1 MRFRSSRGK
10 LKKAIGAKE
19 VISHESVRD
28 DDGIDGEQV
37 SSKSSLSSM
46 LVQRTHRGFVVV
58 VDDLNRWGK
67 R

>member
-19 VISHESVRD
+19 VISHETVRD
-28 DDGIDGEQV
+28 NDGTDGEQM

-46 LVQRTHRGFVVV
+46 FVQRTHRGC
-58 VDDLNRWGK
+58 G
-67 R
+67 

>member
-46 LVQRTHRGFVVV
+46 FVQRRHRGFV

>member
-28 DDGIDGEQV
+28 DDGTDGDQM

-46 LVQRTHRGFVVV
+46 FVRRTHCGC
-58 VDDLNRWGK
+58 G
-67 R
+67 

>member
-19 VISHESVRD
+19 VISHESVQEV
-28 DDGIDGEQV
+28 DGTDVEQV

-46 LVQRTHRGFVVV
+46 FVHRMHRGC
-58 VDDLNRWGK
+58 G
-67 R
+67 